1 MLFAGSA
8 YSELPISTSKQQELN
23 GEEFYYDFLID
34 QLLPLDLN
42 IQEEEDF
49 ALSISRSL
57 DYELDIKK

>member
-34 QLLPLDLN
+34 QLFPLDLN